1 MDNITFDY
9 KQVLVLNN
17 FMTDQGKILSRRVNK
32 LTAKQQ
38 RDLNRAIKQ
47 ARVLAIV
54 PFLNQNIDEIF
65 FVFFDFLYL
74 IGN

>member
-17 FMTDQGKILSRRVNK
+17 FITDQGKILSRRVNK

-38 RDLNRAIKQ
+38 RELNRSIKQ

-54 PFLNQNIDEIF
+54 PVLNQNIE
-65 FVFFDFLYL
+65 
-74 IGN
+74 

>member
-54 PFLNQNIDEIF
+54 PFLNQNSM
-65 FVFFDFLYL
+65 VSFLTYREA
-74 IGN
+74 

>member
-17 FMTDQGKILSRRVNK
+17 FMTDPGKILSRRANK

-54 PFLNQNIDEIF
+54 PFLNQNID
-65 FVFFDFLYL
+65 
-74 IGN
+74 

>member
-17 FMTDQGKILSRRVNK
+17 FITDQGKILSRRVNK

-38 RDLNRAIKQ
+38 RDLNRSIKQ

-54 PFLNQNIDEIF
+54 PFLNQNIE
-65 FVFFDFLYL
+65 
-74 IGN
+74 